1 MSVMRRR
8 MHLGCRKV
16 HGVMLD
22 AVVKPYYGA
31 VVEWLEQVHCGM
43 TGGQLYQRI
52 DEVLPK
58 AEYHWSLCPGHL
70 TADEEWMSSP
80 VYAGSE
86 EVLESGMLFQIDIIP
101 SVKGYAGTS
110 AESTVALA
118 DEALRQEIQKHAPE
132 LAGSGMMQRR
142 SYLENELNIRL
153 NPDISPMC
161 STVAYLR
168 SAAVQQGRWA
178 MPSETTLAVPTGL
191 NKQ

>member
-1 MSVMRRR
+1 M
-8 MHLGCRKV
+8 
-16 HGVMLD
+16 
-22 AVVKPYYGA
+22 KPYYGA

-132 LAGSGMMQRR
+132 LWKRMMQRR

-153 NPDISPMC
+153 NPDILPMC
-161 STVAYLR
+161 STIAYLR
-168 SAAVQQGRWA
+168 PLLLNKAWA
-178 MPSETTLAVPTGL
+178 MSA
-191 NKQ
+191 K